1 MQLYIFN
8 PEHDLALA
16 NGNPYFDVPRSA
28 KQFSTDLAAL
38 PLWYAEP
45 NSLIFCTKQ
54 LWQIPMLTQNKTIDI
69 IPHNISEVIPWGWN
83 NMICNKLSHLGMQAN
98 LLPND
103 ILLSKIRQQSHRKLA
118 SKAAAFLQ
126 QKMPEMPN
134 PAKVLTTLESVR
146 KFATE
151 HEEIVLKSPWS
162 GSGKGL
168 YWCRKKLTASL
179 EGWCHRII
187 AKQGCVMGEVAYNKI
202 VDFAM
207 EFKCNK
213 KGDICFAGYSLFH
226 TENGIYKNNILADN
240 TTIEDNL
247 THYISSETLHTIK
260 TLLMQFFTENL
271 SNYSGYFGV
280 DMLIFKRIDGSFGIY
295 PTVEINLRMTMG
307 MVARLF
313 YDRFVVD
320 GTQGEMRIDH
330 ITENGNLLADDADKK
345 IKYPLTIIENR
356 IQKGY
361 LSLCPITE
369 GTHYRACVII
379 H

>member
-1 MQLYIFN
+1 
-8 PEHDLALA
+8 
-16 NGNPYFDVPRSA
+16 
-28 KQFSTDLAAL
+28 
-38 PLWYAEP
+38 
-45 NSLIFCTKQ
+45 
-54 LWQIPMLTQNKTIDI
+54 
-69 IPHNISEVIPWGWN
+69 
-83 NMICNKLSHLGMQAN
+83 
-98 LLPND
+98 
-103 ILLSKIRQQSHRKLA
+103 
-118 SKAAAFLQ
+118 
-126 QKMPEMPN
+126 
-134 PAKVLTTLESVR
+134 
-146 KFATE
+146 
-151 HEEIVLKSPWS
+151 
-162 GSGKGL
+162 
-168 YWCRKKLTASL
+168 
-179 EGWCHRII
+179 
-187 AKQGCVMGEVAYNKI
+187 
-202 VDFAM
+202 
-207 EFKCNK
+207 
-213 KGDICFAGYSLFH
+213 
-226 TENGIYKNNILADN
+226 
-240 TTIEDNL
+240 
-247 THYISSETLHTIK
+247 
-260 TLLMQFFTENL
+260 MQFFTENL